1 MPSSL
6 KMNFHNNTSQITIFN
21 NQITSNRVQ
30 EQIILGAKKNRKCSL
45 LFLQGNKQCKS
56 CGGR

>member
-6 KMNFHNNTSQITIFN
+6 KMNFYNNTYSISNLN
-21 NQITSNRVQ
+21 NQITSNQ
-30 EQIILGAKKNRKCSL
+30 SQQQIILGAKKNRKCSL
-45 LFLQGNKQCKS
+45 LFIQGNKHCKS

>member
-6 KMNFHNNTSQITIFN
+6 KMNFYSNTYSITNLNNE
-21 NQITSNRVQ
+21 ITSNQ
-30 EQIILGAKKNRKCSL
+30 NQQQIILGAKKNRKCSL
-45 LFLQGNKQCKS
+45 LFLQGNKHCKS

>member
-6 KMNFHNNTSQITIFN
+6 KMNFYSNTYSITNLNNE
-21 NQITSNRVQ
+21 ITSNQ
-30 EQIILGAKKNRKCSL
+30 NQQHIILGAKKNRKCSL
-45 LFLQGNKQCKS
+45 LFLQGNKHCKS

>member
-6 KMNFHNNTSQITIFN
+6 KMNFYNNTSQITN
-21 NQITSNRVQ
+21 YYNQITSNEVQ
-30 EQIILGAKKNRKCSL
+30 QQIILGAKKNRKCSL
-45 LFLQGNKQCKS
+45 LFLQGNKHCKS

>member
-6 KMNFHNNTSQITIFN
+6 KMNFYNNVQHITNFN
-21 NQITSNRVQ
+21 NQNNSIDVQ
-30 EQIILGAKKNRKCSL
+30 QQIILGGKKNRKCSL
-45 LFLQGNKQCKS
+45 LFLQGNKHCKS